1 MRLYEFLAFILEA
14 HGQTLRE
21 LSDFLGEDTFLALLE
36 EAGEL
41 NSDKD
46 GAVLPALAEGEI
58 PFFPEKKEGYRP
70 ILGGFSPYGFIE
82 GTVRELALPE
92 VLEFH
97 LWSYP
102 GYRKFMESRLA
113 LETVFDGAHAE
124 TLIKNARDAELE
136 WYRSLPMQLPVSM
149 TLEKALAQPW
159 LRFRTQV
166 LQRCGIRTLGALKC
180 QFNVFP
186 FCFTVVPGA
195 S

>member
-14 HGQTLRE
+14 HGQTLRA
-21 LSDFLGEDTFLALLE
+21 LSEFMCEDTCLE
-36 EAGEL
+36 ILEQAGDL
-41 NSDKD
+41 NSDSD
-46 GAVLPALAEGEI
+46 GVVRPALAAGET

-82 GTVRELALPE
+82 GTVRELGLPE

-102 GYRKFMESRLA
+102 GYRKFVESKLP

-124 TLIKNARDAELE
+124 EVIREAREAELA
-136 WYRSLPMQLPVSM
+136 WFRSLPIQIPVSVE
-149 TLEKALAQPW
+149 LEKMLAQPW

-166 LQRCGIRTLGALKC
+166 MQRCGIRTLGAL
-180 QFNVFP
+180 
-186 FCFTVVPGA
+186 
-195 S
+195 